1 MWGIRY
7 NGFSFRPQVSAC
19 ADESKRTK
27 RKPFKHI
34 DMEFKSIERESLE
47 KLIETTKTYIS
58 ELEKVNDDVHF
69 YQYRLAEC
77 NTYVCDDT
85 LETIKLLQT
94 KLSNYTETL
103 EAFKQNDK

>member
-7 NGFSFRPQVSAC
+7 HGFSIRPQVSAC

-47 KLIETTKTYIS
+47 KLIASTKTYIAQLK
-58 ELEKVNDDVHF
+58 EINDDVHF

-85 LETIKLLQT
+85 RETIKMLEQ
-94 KLSNYTETL
+94 KLSNYELTL
-103 EAFKQNDK
+103 TKFK

>member
-1 MWGIRY
+1 MWRVRY
-7 NGFSFRPQVSAC
+7 NGFLIRPQVSAC

-27 RKPFKHI
+27 RKPFKQI

-47 KLIETTKTYIS
+47 KLIASTKTYIS

-77 NTYVCDDT
+77 NTYICDDT
-85 LETIKLLQT
+85 RETIKLLRT
-94 KLSNYTETL
+94 KLSNYTNTL